1 MRGPLSPG
9 GRDLRGAS
17 DSNQVFIPPPSSP
30 VGGRLLDF
38 SLQWCHITSD
48 SWVLQTVS
56 LGYQLEFTSTPPS
69 HPPQRVTPVPADP
82 ARRSALEK
90 EILSLREK
98 KAISVLPP
106 GSASRF
112 TSTFFLASKKTG
124 DWRPIINLRPLNF
137 YIKPK
142 HFRMESLSTVLQSLP
157 TGWWATSIDLKDA
170 YLHVPIHIGHREF
183 LQFIY
188 RGTTYQ
194 FRCLPFGLS
203 TAPRVFT
210 RVTKVIAAFLRQ
222 RHVHLFMYLDDW
234 LILGPT
240 SQDTLLALQQTVDLT
255 LRLGFIINTAKS
267 SLTPSQQPI
276 YLGAVLN
283 LATGKA
289 TPTLDRCLAL
299 QGCIQVFMA
308 ASFLPARMW
317 LRLLGMMASLIDLV
331 PWCRMHMRPLQ
342 LHLLYHFHPSMDP
355 ISKEVPVT
363 QLIRNLLRWWLDRD
377 NLLSGVQFP
386 RPSPSLTLTTDASE
400 RGWGAHL
407 RGQSVAGTW
416 SPQQGQLHINLLELL
431 AVFKAL
437 QSFESLVCNQRVL
450 VKTDNSTV
458 VSYINR
464 QGGTHSPSLCLATW
478 DLLSW
483 CVPRQVS
490 LQAIHLAG
498 KKNSLADALSRGKVV
513 PTEWS
518 LHPVVVKHVFNIL
531 GTPHVDLFASH
542 LNHQLPTF
550 CSRHNHPEAWRV
562 DALSFDWTGIHAYA
576 FPPISL
582 LQRVLTKIETESSR
596 VILIAP
602 LLAETVMVHT
612 SVEPACSLPS
622 QTPRA
627 SGSFLSAKVSD
638 SASGPSLSSSVCL
651 DAVKV
656 SLRAAGLSKDAT
668 ALAAKSR
675 RESTRRSYD
684 SRLLHFTKWCKERA
698 LDPHSASITAI
709 GDFLLHL
716 FNSGLQI
723 STVKGYRSAI
733 GAIHT
738 GFQDGSTVSSSTP
751 LSHLIR
757 GMFLERPPTRKL
769 VPSWDL
775 GSVLS
780 SLSRSPFEPASDSSL
795 HNLTIKTA
803 FLLAVATARRRSE
816 LHALTLEPGH
826 IRWEPGGVRLIP
838 HLQFLTKNQ
847 SINFS
852 PPDIFVPSLTAFSSV
867 AEDKWW
873 CSVRALKY
881 YIARTQ
887 PMRGDVKQLF
897 ITTIQPHRPASVT
910 TMARWISEAIVSPVT
925 DNRGSKSQA
934 HETRSVS
941 TSWAHLLGVSIPDIM
956 EAACWKN
963 PTTFTSCYLKDVVQ
977 AEGLVGRKVLQE
989 VG

>member
-1 MRGPLSPG
+1 MPHNLGQLGPTDSFFGLSARVHQYPSFPSSSAGYPCSSRPCPPLGTREGNPVSEGKESDFGPSTRVGEPFYINVLPRPQEDWRLAAHHQPATTQFLHQAQTFSDGISLYGSSVLTDGLVGYFNRPEGCLSSCSYPHRSPG
-9 GRDLRGAS
+9 VPSVHLSG
-17 DSNQVFIPPPSSP
+17 NNIP
-30 VGGRLLDF
+30 
-38 SLQWCHITSD
+38 
-48 SWVLQTVS
+48 VS
-56 LGYQLEFTSTPPS
+56 LPS
-69 HPPQRVTPVPADP
+69 LWSFHG
-82 ARRSALEK
+82 
-90 EILSLREK
+90 
-98 KAISVLPP
+98 PP
-106 GSASRF
+106 GLHKGHQGDSCFPAS
-112 TSTFFLASKKTG
+112 TTCS
-124 DWRPIINLRPLNF
+124 P
-137 YIKPK
+137 
-142 HFRMESLSTVLQSLP
+142 
-157 TGWWATSIDLKDA
+157 
-170 YLHVPIHIGHREF
+170 LHVPGR
-183 LQFIY
+183 LAY
-188 RGTTYQ
+188 
-194 FRCLPFGLS
+194 FGS
-203 TAPRVFT
+203 HQPRHT
-210 RVTKVIAAFLRQ
+210 
-222 RHVHLFMYLDDW
+222 
-234 LILGPT
+234 LGPT
-240 SQDTLLALQQTVDLT
+240 ADCRSDSSTGFHHQYSEVLAHTFPTTNVSGSSTQFGHRQSDSYPRSVPSSTGLYSGFHGGFLPSGQDVASSSRNDGQLNRFGSLVQDAHATPSTTSSVS
-255 LRLGFIINTAKS
+255 FS
-267 SLTPSQQPI
+267 SLHGPNFQRSSSHSSNPQSASLVVGPGQFAQRCAIPLPLSFA
-276 YLGAVLN
+276 Y
-283 LATGKA
+283 
-289 TPTLDRCLAL
+289 PHDRCLGA
-299 QGCIQVFMA
+299 G
-308 ASFLPARMW
+308 
-317 LRLLGMMASLIDLV
+317 LGSSLEG
-331 PWCRMHMRPLQ
+331 
-342 LHLLYHFHPSMDP
+342 P
-355 ISKEVPVT
+355 ISCRHLVSTAGSAAHQSSGTASSIQSPPVF
-363 QLIRNLLRWWLDRD
+363 RV
-377 NLLSGVQFP
+377 LS
-386 RPSPSLTLTTDASE
+386 L
-400 RGWGAHL
+400 
-407 RGQSVAGTW
+407 QSTG
-416 SPQQGQLHINLLELL
+416 SGEDGQLHRSVLHQPPGGNPFSISLSRHVGSPQLVRPPSGLPSGHPSRREEEFLGRCT
-431 AVFKAL
+431 VTG
-437 QSFESLVCNQRVL
+437 QSRPNGMVPSSCGSQACFQHSR
-450 VKTDNSTV
+450 NSTCGPV
-458 VSYINR
+458 
-464 QGGTHSPSLCLATW
+464 
-478 DLLSW
+478 
-483 CVPRQVS
+483 CVPS
-490 LQAIHLAG
+490 ESSTSHLLF
-498 KKNSLADALSRGKVV
+498 STQPSRGLEGRCSQFRLDGNSCLCFSTHLPAPAGAYEDRDGIV
-513 PTEWS
+513 S
-518 LHPVVVKHVFNIL
+518 S
-531 GTPHVDLFASH
+531 DSH
-542 LNHQLPTF
+542 
-550 CSRHNHPEAWRV
+550 R
-562 DALSFDWTGIHAYA
+562 
-576 FPPISL
+576 
-582 LQRVLTKIETESSR
+582 
-596 VILIAP
+596 P
-602 LLAETVMVHT
+602 LMAETVMVHT

-627 SGSFLSAKVSD
+627 SGSSLSAKVSD

-656 SLRAAGLSKDAT
+656 SLRAAGLSEDAT

-675 RESTRRSYD
+675 RESTRRTYD

-873 CSVRALKY
+873 CPVRALKY

-910 TMARWISEAIVSPVT
+910 TIARWISEAIVSPVT

-956 EAACWKN
+956 KAACWKN

-989 VG
+989 VGRSSARGTRKATVPHT

>member
-1 MRGPLSPG
+1 MASSSRNDGQLNRFGSLVQDAHATPSTTSSVSFSSLHGPNFQRSSSHSSNPQSASLVVGPGQFAQRCAIPSPLS
-9 GRDLRGAS
+9 
-17 DSNQVFIPPPSSP
+17 F
-30 VGGRLLDF
+30 
-38 SLQWCHITSD
+38 
-48 SWVLQTVS
+48 
-56 LGYQLEFTSTPPS
+56 
-69 HPPQRVTPVPADP
+69 
-82 ARRSALEK
+82 
-90 EILSLREK
+90 
-98 KAISVLPP
+98 
-106 GSASRF
+106 
-112 TSTFFLASKKTG
+112 
-124 DWRPIINLRPLNF
+124 
-137 YIKPK
+137 
-142 HFRMESLSTVLQSLP
+142 
-157 TGWWATSIDLKDA
+157 A
-170 YLHVPIHIGHREF
+170 YPH
-183 LQFIY
+183 
-188 RGTTYQ
+188 
-194 FRCLPFGLS
+194 
-203 TAPRVFT
+203 
-210 RVTKVIAAFLRQ
+210 
-222 RHVHLFMYLDDW
+222 
-234 LILGPT
+234 
-240 SQDTLLALQQTVDLT
+240 
-255 LRLGFIINTAKS
+255 
-267 SLTPSQQPI
+267 
-276 YLGAVLN
+276 
-283 LATGKA
+283 
-289 TPTLDRCLAL
+289 DRCLGA
-299 QGCIQVFMA
+299 G
-308 ASFLPARMW
+308 
-317 LRLLGMMASLIDLV
+317 LGSSLEG
-331 PWCRMHMRPLQ
+331 
-342 LHLLYHFHPSMDP
+342 P
-355 ISKEVPVT
+355 ISCRHLVSTAGSAAHQSSGTASSIQSPPVF
-363 QLIRNLLRWWLDRD
+363 RV
-377 NLLSGVQFP
+377 LS
-386 RPSPSLTLTTDASE
+386 L
-400 RGWGAHL
+400 
-407 RGQSVAGTW
+407 QSTG
-416 SPQQGQLHINLLELL
+416 SGEDGQLHR
-431 AVFKAL
+431 
-437 QSFESLVCNQRVL
+437 SVL
-450 VKTDNSTV
+450 H
-458 VSYINR
+458 
-464 QGGTHSPSLCLATW
+464 QPPGGTHSPSLCLATW

-518 LHPVVVKHVFNIL
+518 LHPAVVKHVFNIL

-582 LQRVLTKIETESSR
+582 LQRVLTKIETELSR

-627 SGSFLSAKVSD
+627 SGSSLSAKVSD

-656 SLRAAGLSKDAT
+656 SLRAAGLSEDAT

-675 RESTRRSYD
+675 RESTRRTYD

-738 GFQDGSTVSSSTP
+738 GFQDGSTVSPSTP
-751 LSHLIR
+751 PSHLIR

-873 CSVRALKY
+873 CPVRSLKY

-897 ITTIQPHRPASVT
+897 ITTIQPH
-910 TMARWISEAIVSPVT
+910 
-925 DNRGSKSQA
+925 
-934 HETRSVS
+934 
-941 TSWAHLLGVSIPDIM
+941 
-956 EAACWKN
+956 
-963 PTTFTSCYLKDVVQ
+963 
-977 AEGLVGRKVLQE
+977 
-989 VG
+989 